1 MLKKACYIVLTT
13 TLSQWLVL
21 IYLTSHPLSLLMPS
35 RLYMAHNKNEGVKKT
50 YKQLKG
56 EKETMDKA
64 PSLLRI
70 GAGFLLI
77 DVLRIGNCT

>member
-1 MLKKACYIVLTT
+1 MLIFLTP
-13 TLSQWLVL
+13 
-21 IYLTSHPLSLLMPS
+21 HPLSWPMSS

-50 YKQLKG
+50 YKRQKG

>member
-1 MLKKACYIVLTT
+1 
-13 TLSQWLVL
+13 
-21 IYLTSHPLSLLMPS
+21 MPS

-64 PSLLRI
+64 PSLLRF

>member
-1 MLKKACYIVLTT
+1 M
-13 TLSQWLVL
+13 S
-21 IYLTSHPLSLLMPS
+21 S
-35 RLYMAHNKNEGVKKT
+35 RLYMAHNKDEGVEKT